1 MLAISYWLVWGSIFI
16 ASGKLTPAYSNISIF
31 AIGTGM
37 GTFLA
42 MLLYVLLGVF
52 AKNTYRLI
60 PSIWFSRMVGL
71 LFWALAIVL
80 LVQGLL

>member
-52 AKNTYRLI
+52 N
-60 PSIWFSRMVGL
+60 
-71 LFWALAIVL
+71 FWAHPARE
-80 LVQGLL
+80 